1 MRKSKH
7 NLSNFE
13 LTTASMGKL
22 YPVNLRE
29 VLPNDT
35 FIGRTECFARMQPL
49 VRPIM
54 HPIKIIFQHWY
65 CPSRILWEDFE
76 EFYTQGG
83 IEETYPIYPTIKFEE
98 AVKAGSLA
106 NRLGVPVGQKNLEV
120 SALPFRMY
128 NLIWNDRYRNQELE
142 EPVSIGYESGIDTT
156 TRTELLSPLWSRDY
170 FTTSMLS
177 TQLGN
182 RVGVPVNN
190 ITSTSPSIVTSVC
203 KLENYSFSFSLKSL
217 GKFEQSFRATLASF
231 KIPASFLNSFI
242 FSGDSFQ
249 YSFSATTNR
258 VGVPVNNITSTSPS
272 IVTSV
277 CKLENY
283 SFSFSLKS
291 LGKFEQSFRATL
303 ASFKIPASFLNSFIF
318 SGDSFQY
325 SFSATTNVIAS
336 SVITSIS
343 FTDSA
348 GFVATFS
355 TSIPVAYSGNI
366 TCSFKA
372 SLKVGSYTATPDATV
387 IDSTL
392 LPGTDSTLICKS
404 QGVGS
409 YIDLR
414 DLATASHLQK
424 LKEKAEIYGNR
435 YEERLQREFGLR
447 PRDGRIAR
455 PEYLGGS
462 SQVFQTSE
470 VLQTAEAENSGVGN
484 MRGHGVSLSSSNRF
498 RFRFPEHGWFMTLM
512 SIRPISI
519 YTQGIDRQLLR
530 RSPTDHYLPDLANA
544 GGMQEVWQEELYATQ
559 DNKGVVF
566 GYQGLYDDYR
576 QARSRVTGDFLTTEQ
591 DWHLARLFSAPPV
604 LNKDFVSMAKGD
616 FSRIFN
622 VTDTSYDTLLFMINN
637 HLKAYRPIPK
647 RIKTTHIG

>member
-22 YPVNLRE
+22 YPVNVRE

-54 HPIKIIFQHWY
+54 HPVRIIFQHWY
-65 CPSRILWEDFE
+65 CPNRILWEDFE

-83 IEETYPIYPTIKFEE
+83 IDDEYPVYPTIKFSD
-98 AVKAGSLA
+98 AVAAGSLA
-106 NRLGVPVGQKNLEV
+106 NRLGVPVGQKGLEV

-142 EPVSIGYESGIDTT
+142 TPKVISYESGIDTT
-156 TRTELLSPLWSRDY
+156 TSTELLSPLWSRDY
-170 FTTSMLS
+170 FTTSMVS
-177 TQLGN
+177 TQKG
-182 RVGVPVNN
+182 
-190 ITSTSPSIVTSVC
+190 TSVLVPASNETVEVSYKESFLVSC
-203 KLENYSFSFSLKSL
+203 NLTQLVFGTDNFSGYDWRLSNWTITIPKSVISSVLSGTYIVRASTFAPTNVTTNDNNGYPITFRSSTGITLTFPAGKKLYKGWSPYKLRSDFTLILKSN
-217 GKFEQSFRATLASF
+217 GKADDSASV
-231 KIPASFLNSFI
+231 S
-242 FSGDSFQ
+242 
-249 YSFSATTNR
+249 
-258 VGVPVNNITSTSPS
+258 
-272 IVTSV
+272 
-277 CKLENY
+277 E
-283 SFSFSLKS
+283 
-291 LGKFEQSFRATL
+291 
-303 ASFKIPASFLNSFIF
+303 
-318 SGDSFQY
+318 
-325 SFSATTNVIAS
+325 
-336 SVITSIS
+336 SIS
-343 FTDSA
+343 FS
-348 GFVATFS
+348 
-355 TSIPVAYSGNI
+355 SGNSSVAI
-366 TCSFKA
+366 IEQPAGSVRQSF
-372 SLKVGSYTATPDATV
+372 
-387 IDSTL
+387 
-392 LPGTDSTLICKS
+392 
-404 QGVGS
+404 
-409 YIDLR
+409 IDLR
-414 DLATASHLQK
+414 DIATASHLQK

-435 YEERLQREFGLR
+435 YEERLQREFNLR

-512 SIRPISI
+512 SIRPISV

-530 RSPTDHYLPDLANA
+530 RAPTDHYLPDLANA
-544 GGMQEVWQEELYATQ
+544 GGLQEVYQQELFAT
-559 DNKGVVF
+559 DTNKGVVF

-576 QARSRVTGDFLTTEQ
+576 QSRSRVTGDFLTTEQ
-591 DWHLARLFSAPPV
+591 NWHLARQFAEAPV
-604 LNKDFVSMAKGD
+604 LNESFVSMANGD

-622 VTDTSYDTLLFMINN
+622 VTDKNYDTMLFMINN

-647 RIKTTHIG
+647 RLKTTSIG

>member
-35 FIGRTECFARMQPL
+35 FIGRTDCFARMQPL

-83 IEETYPIYPTIKFEE
+83 IEETYPVYPTIKFEE
-98 AVKAGSLA
+98 AVSAGSLA
-106 NRLGVPVGQKNLEV
+106 NRLGVPTGQKNLEV

-142 EPVSIGYESGIDTT
+142 EPVSIGYESGIDTV

-177 TQLGN
+177 TQLGSRVAVPTSQTTEVVTSNQGVQITLTSVSIFVGRVYQSSTVTGITYVKQITDFEVTFSKDFVSSLSGDSLFFDFSLFGSTKGVVSGNSITWTSSRGVSLVARGIPIASNYNFYLCAGSSVPQRPVAN
-182 RVGVPVNN
+182 RGSISFSLGARVSTDSPVSK
-190 ITSTSPSIVTSVC
+190 TVSFSPTSPSVLCV
-203 KLENYSFSFSLKSL
+203 F
-217 GKFEQSFRATLASF
+217 A
-231 KIPASFLNSFI
+231 P
-242 FSGDSFQ
+242 
-249 YSFSATTNR
+249 
-258 VGVPVNNITSTSPS
+258 
-272 IVTSV
+272 
-277 CKLENY
+277 
-283 SFSFSLKS
+283 
-291 LGKFEQSFRATL
+291 
-303 ASFKIPASFLNSFIF
+303 
-318 SGDSFQY
+318 
-325 SFSATTNVIAS
+325 
-336 SVITSIS
+336 
-343 FTDSA
+343 
-348 GFVATFS
+348 
-355 TSIPVAYSGNI
+355 
-366 TCSFKA
+366 
-372 SLKVGSYTATPDATV
+372 GSY
-387 IDSTL
+387 SR
-392 LPGTDSTLICKS
+392 
-404 QGVGS
+404 S

-414 DLATASHLQK
+414 DLATATHLQK

-462 SQVFQTSE
+462 SQTFQTSE

-544 GGMQEVWQEELYATQ
+544 GGMQEVWQEELYATET
-559 DNKGVVF
+559 NKGVVF

-604 LNKDFVSMAKGD
+604 LNQDFVSMSKGD

-647 RIKTTHIG
+647 RIKPTHIG

>member
-83 IEETYPIYPTIKFEE
+83 IEEIYPIYPTIKFEE

-177 TQLGN
+177 TQLGS
-182 RVGVPVNN
+182 RVAVP
-190 ITSTSPSIVTSVC
+190 TSQTTEVVTSNQAVQVTLTSVSVFVGYTISNTSNSIDFI
-203 KLENYSFSFSLKSL
+203 KSVNDFSVVFSKEFVSSL
-217 GKFEQSFRATLASF
+217 
-231 KIPASFLNSFI
+231 
-242 FSGDSFQ
+242 SGDSLFLDFSIFGSTQ
-249 YSFSATTNR
+249 GSVSGDTVTWTSSRGVSLTAKIVTLGKQKFFLCASNSQKLRSNRGSVSFSIGAR
-258 VGVPVNNITSTSPS
+258 VSTDSPVTASASFSPS
-272 IVTSV
+272 VPSV
-277 CKLENY
+277 LCV
-283 SFSFSLKS
+283 F
-291 LGKFEQSFRATL
+291 A
-303 ASFKIPASFLNSFIF
+303 P
-318 SGDSFQY
+318 
-325 SFSATTNVIAS
+325 
-336 SVITSIS
+336 
-343 FTDSA
+343 
-348 GFVATFS
+348 
-355 TSIPVAYSGNI
+355 
-366 TCSFKA
+366 
-372 SLKVGSYTATPDATV
+372 GSYAR
-387 IDSTL
+387 
-392 LPGTDSTLICKS
+392 
-404 QGVGS
+404 S

-544 GGMQEVWQEELYATQ
+544 GGMQEVWQEELYATET
-559 DNKGVVF
+559 NKGVVF

-604 LNKDFVSMAKGD
+604 LNQDFVSMAKGD

>member
-142 EPVSIGYESGIDTT
+142 EPVSIGYESGIDIT
-156 TRTELLSPLWSRDY
+156 TRTELLSPLWPRDY
-170 FTTSMLS
+170 LTTCMLS
-177 TQLGN
+177 TQLGS

-190 ITSTSPSIVTSVC
+190 ITSTSPSVVTAVC
-203 KLENYSFSFSLKSL
+203 KLENYSFSFKLKQL
-217 GKFEQSFRATLASF
+217 GKFEQTFRATLSSF
-231 KIPASFLNSFI
+231 KVPASFLNSFI
-242 FSGDSFQ
+242 FSGDTFQ
-249 YSFSATTNR
+249 YTFNATTN
-258 VGVPVNNITSTSPS
+258 ITS
-272 IVTSV
+272 
-277 CKLENY
+277 
-283 SFSFSLKS
+283 
-291 LGKFEQSFRATL
+291 
-303 ASFKIPASFLNSFIF
+303 
-318 SGDSFQY
+318 
-325 SFSATTNVIAS
+325 S
-336 SVITSIS
+336 SVTTSIS
-343 FTDSA
+343 FADSA
-348 GFVATFS
+348 GFVANFS
-355 TSIPVAYSGNI
+355 TSIPVGYSGNV

-372 SLKVGSYTATPDATV
+372 ILKVGSYTATPDATV
-387 IDSTL
+387 IDCTL

-604 LNKDFVSMAKGD
+604 LNQDFVSMAKGD

-622 VTDTSYDTLLFMINN
+622 VTDTNYDTLLFMINN